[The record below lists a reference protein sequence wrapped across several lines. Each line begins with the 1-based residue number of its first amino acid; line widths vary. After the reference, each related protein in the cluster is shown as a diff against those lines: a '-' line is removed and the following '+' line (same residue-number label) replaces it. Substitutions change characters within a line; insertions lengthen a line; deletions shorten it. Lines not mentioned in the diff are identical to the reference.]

1 VTATVNGWR
10 VITRA
15 ECVTIDVPGGRLPV
29 HPKLAVI
36 FTDLAEQWNATVHRL
51 LWPGCWGWAEP
62 RPIRGKTGGAPSN
75 HGSGT
80 AVDFSAPELPQG
92 VAAGILMTQR
102 ELDAAH
108 ALIRRYQGVLA
119 WGGDWAAPDTDAMHW
134 EVAPGTSVEAVDA
147 LTAWLVRAP
156 AAAPAAPTTDVPR
169 ETSTPQPSPAATPA
183 GPGWTGPDLRGQS
196 LQLRG
201 EQGNNGPRV
210 QAFQAFLA
218 RNYFYAREGLGPAG
232 ADGWWGPKTTAVLRE
247 WQART
252 GIPNADGANIG
263 AQTARKLVAAG
274 ARL

>member
-1 VTATVNGWR
+1 MTATANGWR
-10 VITRA
+10 VLTRA
-15 ECVTIDVPGGRLPV
+15 ECVTIDVPGGQLPV

-36 FTDLAEQWNATVHRL
+36 FTDLTELWHTTVHRL

-62 RPIRGKTGGAPSN
+62 RPIRGGTAGAPITDHASA
-75 HGSGT
+75 T
-80 AVDFSAPELPQG
+80 AVDLSAPELPQG
-92 VAAGILMTQR
+92 VPPQILFTQT
-102 ELDAAH
+102 ELDRIAV
-108 ALIRRYQGVLA
+108 LERRYADVLE
-119 WGGDWAAPDTDAMHW
+119 WGGRWTGKTVDCMHW
-134 EVAPGTSVEAVDA
+134 AVRPGVSVEAVDA

-156 AAAPAAPTTDVPR
+156 AAPPAPDVPR
-169 ETSTPQPSPAATPA
+169 ETPTPQLSPAATPA

-232 ADGWWGPKTTAVLRE
+232 ADGWWGPKTTAVLRQ